1 MKISIKKGTPE
12 ETRQGM
18 NKKNVSGSFGRTNFQ
33 FRSPFMLEI
42 DKKNL
47 NVAYYLHFQLANC
60 CFLGG
65 ICETPLF

>member
-47 NVAYYLHFQLANC
+47 NVAY
-60 CFLGG
+60 
-65 ICETPLF
+65 